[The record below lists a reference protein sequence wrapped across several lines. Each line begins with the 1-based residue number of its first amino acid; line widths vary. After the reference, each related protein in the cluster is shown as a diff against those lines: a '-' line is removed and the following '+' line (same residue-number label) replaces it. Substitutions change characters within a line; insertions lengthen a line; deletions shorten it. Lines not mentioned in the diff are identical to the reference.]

1 MDAGLRRLYWIVLVV
16 NRRSRAGEVV
26 DLIDLDIER
35 KGHVV
40 PNKLEPMMVEQ
51 MINVALRASEEIVDT
66 YDVPTISEQS
76 LTEMRAEKA
85 GSPGNQY
92 ACFKMH
98 TPEFPLDCP
107 ITACHIGRQ
116 FPTSKIRMQSR
127 SPANGPIQAHL
138 LIPRS
143 PSRRPRSRR
152 GKVSAKPNI
161 EPRPF
166 EAANPWASQLQR
178 Y

>member
-1 MDAGLRRLYWIVLVV
+1 
-16 NRRSRAGEVV
+16 
-26 DLIDLDIER
+26 
-35 KGHVV
+35 
-40 PNKLEPMMVEQ
+40 
-51 MINVALRASEEIVDT
+51 LRASEEIVDT

-116 FPTSKIRMQSR
+116 FPTSKIRMQLAGCATPTGSAGHAGAT
-127 SPANGPIQAHL
+127 ANLKLTFHL
-138 LIPRS
+138 DHS
-143 PSRRPRSRR
+143 AGADQSCPSVR
-152 GKVSAKPNI
+152 
-161 EPRPF
+161 
-166 EAANPWASQLQR
+166 
-178 Y
+178 